1 MESHKLRILVR
12 NAFNALK
19 AAYEADHTPLH
30 FDVVVQ
36 AHLHCRYVCGI
47 DNRYGALI
55 DTLEQLESQ
64 LETLEG
70 RPSFPKWRARL
81 KFMHDLANAAQIQGS
96 ENIER
101 AAQFMELIDMK
112 LQADS
117 TNHEA
122 GEKDKPHGDEQMLF
136 LSRLLHP
143 LVVEHSWPQFQNG
156 QLRDAVLN
164 AFIAI
169 GDLLRSR
176 TGLTLDGKPLSEQV
190 LSIRNPYLILST
202 LETESGRND
211 QLGFMQIISGAFQG
225 VRNPKAHS
233 LQHDLDPIKAA
244 QYLVF
249 ASLLARRIS
258 EGKKCERNETESG
271 A

>member
-1 MESHKLRILVR
+1 MEAHKLRILVG

-19 AAYEADHTPLH
+19 AAYEADHKPLH

-47 DNRYGALI
+47 DSRYGDLI
-55 DTLEQLESQ
+55 ETLEQLEDK
-64 LETLEG
+64 LETVAG
-70 RPSFPKWRARL
+70 RPCLPKWRARW
-81 KFMHDLANAAQIQGS
+81 KFMHDLTDAGQIQ
-96 ENIER
+96 EPANIER
-101 AAQFMELIDMK
+101 AAQFMKFIDMK
-112 LQADS
+112 LEENS
-117 TNHEA
+117 TNRGA
-122 GEKDKPHGDEQMLF
+122 GQGDAPRVDEQMLF
-136 LSRLLHP
+136 LSQLLHP
-143 LVVEHSWPQFQNG
+143 LIIEHSWPQFQYG

-169 GDLLRSR
+169 GDLIRSK
-176 TGLTLDGKPLSEQV
+176 TGLKQDGKPLTEQA
-190 LSIRNPYLILST
+190 LSMRDPYLILST
-202 LETESGRND
+202 LETQSGRDD

-233 LQHDLDPIKAA
+233 LNHDLNPIKAA

-258 EGKKCERNETESG
+258 EAMECERNET
-271 A
+271 

>member
-1 MESHKLRILVR
+1 MESHKLKILVG

-19 AAYEADHTPLH
+19 AAYEADHKPLH

-47 DNRYGALI
+47 DSRYGDLI
-55 DTLEQLESQ
+55 ETLEQLEDQ
-64 LETLEG
+64 LETVEG
-70 RPSFPKWRARL
+70 HPFLPKWRARR
-81 KFMHDLANAAQIQGS
+81 KFMHDLTNAGQIRGS

-101 AAQFMELIDMK
+101 AARFMEFIDMK
-112 LQADS
+112 LEADS

-122 GEKDKPHGDEQMLF
+122 GEGDAPNGDEQMLF
-136 LSRLLHP
+136 LSQLLHP
-143 LVVEHSWPQFQNG
+143 LIIEHSWPQFQNG

-169 GDLLRSR
+169 GDLLRSN
-176 TGLTLDGKPLSEQV
+176 TALEQDGKPLSEQA

-233 LQHDLDPIKAA
+233 LQRDLNPIKAT

-258 EGKKCERNETESG
+258 EAKECERKG
-271 A
+271 G

>member
-1 MESHKLRILVR
+1 MESHRLKILVG

-19 AAYEADHTPLH
+19 AAYEADHKPLH

-36 AHLHCRYVCGI
+36 AHLHCRYVGGI
-47 DNRYGALI
+47 DSRYGALI
-55 DTLEQLESQ
+55 ETLEQLEDQ
-64 LETLEG
+64 LETVEE
-70 RPSFPKWRARL
+70 RPFLPKWRARW
-81 KFMHDLANAAQIQGS
+81 KFMHDLTNAGQIQGS

-101 AAQFMELIDMK
+101 AARFMDFIDTK
-112 LQADS
+112 LEADS
-117 TNHEA
+117 TNHEPGVGDA
-122 GEKDKPHGDEQMLF
+122 PNGDEQMLF
-136 LSRLLHP
+136 LSQLLHP
-143 LVVEHSWPQFQNG
+143 LIIEHSWPQFQNG

-169 GDLLRSR
+169 GDLLRSK
-176 TGLTLDGKPLSEQV
+176 TGLEQDGKPLSEQA

-233 LQHDLDPIKAA
+233 LQHDLTPIKAA

-258 EGKKCERNETESG
+258 EAKECERNET
-271 A
+271 